1 MLNKVFYMVKR
12 INHKDFGFTKSIIV
26 EPMNIPE
33 WKQTRQAVKENSQKA
48 MYAAERHNRLS
59 QG

>member
-1 MLNKVFYMVKR
+1 MVKR
-12 INHKDFGFTKSIIV
+12 INHKDLGFTKSIIV

>member
-1 MLNKVFYMVKR
+1 MVKR
-12 INHKDFGFTKSIIV
+12 INHKDLGFTKSIIV

-33 WKQTRQAVKENSQKA
+33 WKQTRQAVKENIQKA